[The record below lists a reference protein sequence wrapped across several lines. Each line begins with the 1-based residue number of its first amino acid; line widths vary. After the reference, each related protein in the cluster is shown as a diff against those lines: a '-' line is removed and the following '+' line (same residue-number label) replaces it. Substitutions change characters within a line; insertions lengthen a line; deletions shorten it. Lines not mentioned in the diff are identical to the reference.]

1 MIVIFKIVNG
11 KKWCQI
17 CVTDK
22 SKIINDDDDCIETF
36 GNATPKNCMW
46 KWIFE
51 IPRELRYITI
61 GNFKIK

>member
-36 GNATPKNCMW
+36 GS
-46 KWIFE
+46 
-51 IPRELRYITI
+51 ELELLYSKKTTR
-61 GNFKIK
+61 